1 MFCCALAILIMGPLG
16 FIARPWLARVQGT
29 DCCARRRLIF
39 AGSIVAC
46 LAMIGLGWALLYP
59 APFRHICT
67 FPYAAAA
74 RL

>member
-1 MFCCALAILIMGPLG
+1 MLCCALAILIVGPFG
-16 FIARPWLARVQGT
+16 FIARPWLVRGQGA
-29 DCCARRRLIF
+29 DCCSRRRMIV
-39 AGSIVAC
+39 AGSAIAV
-46 LAMIGLGWALLYP
+46 LVTIGLGWALLYP